1 MLYIRY
7 GTAGD
12 GDDREDMIEGGL
24 IAGPFTPLGYL

>member
-12 GDDREDMIEGGL
+12 GDDREDMIEGASL
-24 IAGPFTPLGYL
+24 PAPSPR